1 MITDLC
7 MAGRLSREH
16 YDEDDDS
23 PFWTP
28 DLPDDPE
35 PGWLTDPSSVLT
47 PIERYLAEAFRF
59 DYVTDLQE
67 AILART
73 NASLITGLSMYLE
86 GLAEADPPGQL
97 AAIFEKSQ
105 AAAAAC
111 SCRTRLRCRCPDC
124 PGPPAKRRTSPG

>member
-1 MITDLC
+1 MPC
-7 MAGRLSREH
+7 NGPPSPFSREH
-16 YDEDDDS
+16 HDDDEDS

-35 PGWLTDPSSVLT
+35 PGWPLTNPST
-47 PIERYLAEAFRF
+47 PEERYLAEAFRF
-59 DYVTDLQE
+59 DYIADMQE

-86 GLAEADPPGQL
+86 WRAEAGPPEQL

-105 AAAAAC
+105 ARSLCAGSGRAAA
-111 SCRTRLRCRCPDC
+111 
-124 PGPPAKRRTSPG
+124 